1 MGNFSLEVVST
12 QSKIDVNR
20 RMNMEIQK
28 WEYRLWRG
36 QATSVHNETSKP
48 TDSSGYGAVMDDTF
62 DEWGSYGWELVSV
75 VPCGPE
81 ERELIFKRPNKAPY
95 FEPLDIDKEPPSFR
109 PASSSN

>member
-1 MGNFSLEVVST
+1 MGSFSLEMVST

-36 QATSVHNETSKP
+36 QATSFHNETSNSN
-48 TDSSGYGAVMDDTF
+48 DSSGYGAMMDDTF
-62 DEWGSYGWELVSV
+62 DELGSYGWELVSV
-75 VPCGPE
+75 FPCGSE
-81 ERELIFKRPNKAPY
+81 EREYIFKRPTGAPY
-95 FEPLDIDKEPPSFR
+95 FEPLDIDKELPSFR